1 MCFSATASFT
11 VAAIAGAAGVA
22 SLTQVTR
29 KQDLLLAAFPLLFG
43 AQQAVEGML
52 WLALGAEIQD
62 PALQRQLAGLFV
74 FFAEVFW
81 PTAAPLAVLL
91 TETERYRVWA
101 LQTLTLMGFVTSI
114 YLLTSILQSP
124 YEATIL
130 GHSIHYHNGYGYF
143 PNGQIVYVLCTVL
156 PFLLS
161 SGRMVQLLGL
171 TIFAGYGMTLQFY
184 SEALVS
190 VWCFFAAIA
199 SALIYLHVARLAPQ
213 RAQNPVPQK

>member
-11 VAAIAGAAGVA
+11 VAAIAGAAGIA
-22 SLTQVTR
+22 SLSQVTR
-29 KQDLLLAAFPLLFG
+29 RQDLLLAAFPLLFG

-52 WLALGAEIQD
+52 WLTLGAETPD
-62 PALQRQLAGLFV
+62 PALQRQLSGLFI

-81 PTAAPLAVLL
+81 PTAAPLAILL
-91 TETERYRVWA
+91 TETERNRVWA
-101 LQTLTLMGFVTSI
+101 LRALTFTGFVTSL
-114 YLLTSILQSP
+114 YLLSSILYSP
-124 YEATIL
+124 YSATVM

-143 PNGQIVYVLCTVL
+143 PNGQFVYVLCTVM

-161 SGRMVQLLGL
+161 SGRTIQLLGL
-171 TIFAGYGMTLQFY
+171 AIFVGYGITLQFY

-199 SALIYLHVARLAPQ
+199 SALIYLHFARPAPQ
-213 RAQNPVPQK
+213 TNQGPVTQK